1 MKVTQ
6 HIENAQGK
14 PLFSFEILPP
24 LKGQNIQSIFD
35 SIDPLMEFNPPFID
49 VTYHRE
55 EYEFK
60 ELPSG
65 LLQKKVVKKRP
76 GTVGICAGIQNKY
89 SVDAIPHILCGGF
102 TKEETEDFLIDLHYL
117 GIENALVLRGDQEK
131 GEERFI
137 PKPGGHAYAN
147 ELVAQVH
154 AMNQGILLHEET
166 ESLPTNFCIGVAAY
180 PEKHFEAV
188 SLEEDMRYL
197 KQKVDAGADY
207 IVTQMFFN
215 NQHYFDF
222 VDKCRAMDI
231 HVPII
236 PGLKPLATA
245 RQLDIL
251 PEIFH
256 LEMPEALASIVSV
269 PSPPNTVSKVVS
281 MLRNTSLPPAPLKDF
296 TRAPSCARPPMMV
309 SAPSLPT
316 MAWMFQN
323 VSPMACPVSEPPSTS
338 MVKPPAVM

>member
-1 MKVTQ
+1 MTKITEYLAEAKGKTLFSIEIIPPMKGQHLGELVS
-6 HIENAQGK
+6 HIE
-14 PLFSFEILPP
+14 
-24 LKGQNIQSIFD
+24 
-35 SIDPLMEFNPPFID
+35 PLMEFNPPFIE

-55 EYEFK
+55 EYIEK
-60 ELPSG
+60 SVDGILKRIPIR
-65 LLQKKVVKKRP
+65 KRP
-76 GTVGICAGIQNKY
+76 GTLGICA
-89 SVDAIPHILCGGF
+89 AIMQKFKVEAVPHVICGGF

-188 SLEEDMRYL
+188 SLEADMRYL

-222 VDKCRAMDI
+222 VEKCRAMNI

-245 RQLDIL
+245 RQLEIL

-256 LEMPEALASIVSV
+256 LEMPEALTSEAKKCANNSAIKQLGIEWAVQQGKELIQAGVPALHFYTMSKSDSVHAIASQ
-269 PSPPNTVSKVVS
+269 
-281 MLRNTSLPPAPLKDF
+281 LF
-296 TRAPSCARPPMMV
+296 
-309 SAPSLPT
+309 
-316 MAWMFQN
+316 
-323 VSPMACPVSEPPSTS
+323 
-338 MVKPPAVM
+338 

>member
-1 MKVTQ
+1 MTKITHYLEAAKGKTLFSIEIIPPMKGQHLGELVS
-6 HIENAQGK
+6 HIE
-14 PLFSFEILPP
+14 
-24 LKGQNIQSIFD
+24 
-35 SIDPLMEFNPPFID
+35 PLMEFNPPFIE

-55 EYEFK
+55 EYVEK
-60 ELPSG
+60 LVDGVLKRIPIR
-65 LLQKKVVKKRP
+65 KRP
-76 GTVGICAGIQNKY
+76 GTLGICA
-89 SVDAIPHILCGGF
+89 AIMQKFKTEAVPHVICGGF

-131 GEERFI
+131 GEDHFI

-166 ESLPTNFCIGVAAY
+166 ESLPTNFCVGVAAY
-180 PEKHFEAV
+180 PEKHFEAA
-188 SLEEDMRYL
+188 SLDEDLRYL

-245 RQLDIL
+245 RQLEIL

-256 LEMPEALASIVSV
+256 LEMPEALAKEVRACTTIAAIKQVGVEWAVQQGRELIQAGVPALHFYTMSKSDSV
-269 PSPPNTVSKVVS
+269 HAIASQ
-281 MLRNTSLPPAPLKDF
+281 LF
-296 TRAPSCARPPMMV
+296 
-309 SAPSLPT
+309 
-316 MAWMFQN
+316 
-323 VSPMACPVSEPPSTS
+323 
-338 MVKPPAVM
+338 